1 MGEFTAAEIEIGM
14 AFAHQIAAVVSR
26 ARLYRDACARAD
38 ELAIRDKVA
47 LAVGASLDPAV

>member
-14 AFAHQIAAVVSR
+14 AFAHQIAAAVSR
-26 ARLYRDACARAD
+26 ALLYRDACARAD